1 MASSRMPARLHLPA
15 ARRAVVALGVVG
27 ALAVSATPAAAE
39 PAPATS
45 REAAGL
51 IAARA
56 RDLEVLTEKFNEARE
71 RLKATERSAHRA
83 ADDLEA
89 ARAALARA
97 RDRVRVVARSAYTGN
112 RLDPLQAMLTSN
124 SPDDLLDRVGTLHAI
139 AEHNDGVLGGA
150 EDATHA
156 ADRAQAQAEE
166 VAADAQRQ
174 VDRVAAQKKDL
185 DAQIA
190 VFKAAYDRL
199 HAAEER
205 ASRAAAERRARDRAA
220 AAERATAAARRAAP
234 ATAARPAHA
243 APHAA
248 AAPAAPAPAAQA
260 APAPAAP
267 PAVVAGGSAA
277 AQTAVRTALAQ
288 VGDPYVWGAAGPNA
302 FDCSGLMQYAYAAA
316 GISLPHSSAMQST
329 MGVPVS
335 RSELRPGDLIF
346 FYSPVSHVGMYIGNG
361 QMVHASTSGQP
372 VKIAPVDYMPSYHS
386 ARRIA
391 G

>member
-1 MASSRMPARLHLPA
+1 MASSRTPARHLPA
-15 ARRAVVALGVVG
+15 ARRAVVALGVAG

-45 REAAGL
+45 REAAAL
-51 IAARA
+51 VADRA
-56 RDLEVLTEKFNEARE
+56 RDLEVLTERFNEARE
-71 RLKATERSAHRA
+71 RLKATERAADRA

-89 ARAALARA
+89 ARAALASA

-112 RLDPLQAMLTSN
+112 RLEPLQAMLTSN

-150 EDATHA
+150 EEATHA

-205 ASRAAAERRARDRAA
+205 ASRAAAERRARERAA
-220 AAERATAAARRAAP
+220 AARAAA
-234 ATAARPAHA
+234 AARPAHA
-243 APHAA
+243 VPHAA
-248 AAPAAPAPAAQA
+248 PAPAAHAPAAQA
-260 APAPAAP
+260 APAPAGP

-288 VGDPYVWGAAGPNA
+288 VGDPYVWGAAGPSA

>member
-1 MASSRMPARLHLPA
+1 MPARLHLPA

-39 PAPATS
+39 PAPTTS
-45 REAAGL
+45 REAADL

-56 RDLEVLTEKFNEARE
+56 RDLEVLTENFNEARE
-71 RLKATERSAHRA
+71 RLKATERAAHRA
-83 ADDLEA
+83 ADELEA
-89 ARAALARA
+89 ARAALGRA

-112 RLDPLQAMLTSN
+112 QLEPLQAMLTSN

-150 EDATHA
+150 EEATHA
-156 ADRAQAQAEE
+156 ADRAQAQAEK

-174 VDRVAAQKKDL
+174 YDRVGAQKKDL

-220 AAERATAAARRAAP
+220 AARAAA
-234 ATAARPAHA
+234 AARPAYAAPHHA
-243 APHAA
+243 AP
-248 AAPAAPAPAAQA
+248 APAAPAPAAQA

-372 VKIAPVDYMPSYHS
+372 VKIASVDYMPSYHS

>member
-220 AAERATAAARRAAP
+220 AARAA
-234 ATAARPAHA
+234 AARPAHA

>member
-1 MASSRMPARLHLPA
+1 MPARLHLPA

-39 PAPATS
+39 PAPTTS
-45 REAAGL
+45 REAADL

-56 RDLEVLTEKFNEARE
+56 RDLEVLTENFNEARE
-71 RLKATERSAHRA
+71 RLKATERAAHRA
-83 ADDLEA
+83 ADELEA
-89 ARAALARA
+89 ARAALGRA

-112 RLDPLQAMLTSN
+112 QLEPLQAMLTSN

-150 EDATHA
+150 EEATHA
-156 ADRAQAQAEE
+156 ANRAQAQAEK

-174 VDRVAAQKKDL
+174 YDRVGAQKKDL

-220 AAERATAAARRAAP
+220 AARAAA
-234 ATAARPAHA
+234 AARPAYAAPHHA
-243 APHAA
+243 AP
-248 AAPAAPAPAAQA
+248 APAAPAPAAQA

-372 VKIAPVDYMPSYHS
+372 VKIASVDYMPSYHS